1 MLIINNDR
9 KALTTETAVDK
20 LKWEWLFAIVL
31 VMSTVA
37 YETADRICES
47 REREKAFESGY
58 SQEVVNGGL
67 FGGVRTVWVKK

>member
-1 MLIINNDR
+1 MTIVNDDQTALI
-9 KALTTETAVDK
+9 TETAVDK
-20 LKWEWLFAIVL
+20 FKWEWLCGIVL
-31 VMSTVA
+31 VISIAACVM
-37 YETADRICES
+37 ADRICES